1 MQLKFL
7 QNVYSLVK
15 MLKYYAFH
23 ILQRPFLWL
32 EDSLYLQNV
41 FNLQTLIEMM
51 TEDSYPVQAKS
62 DFVKLLTQS
71 MRSEHFLIFYRPA
84 FLSMKIP
91 LIFLLNCV
99 PLW

>member
-41 FNLQTLIEMM
+41 F
-51 TEDSYPVQAKS
+51 
-62 DFVKLLTQS
+62 
-71 MRSEHFLIFYRPA
+71 
-84 FLSMKIP
+84 
-91 LIFLLNCV
+91 LNF
-99 PLW
+99 